1 MQNKEYNYLDLLGKG
16 LDPYQEQAC
25 CRTENTII
33 AAGAGSGKTQV
44 LASRFAWLVMSKNI
58 PAKKILTLTF
68 TNKAAAEMYFR
79 IYKSLSELATNPNT
93 PQKEK
98 ERAAIAIEEFSEVHI
113 QTLDSYC
120 KNIVSQAAN
129 RYGISPDFSIG
140 SDDSNMSLQALQFVL
155 KNRDNPA
162 IKHFLGNSDLQA
174 FAKSYFYNPITQYTS
189 IADNTNLFA
198 QNFQKQA
205 SEIQNDWNNRLSK
218 INQIPSDLSSLISEI
233 SFDKDDN
240 NFIIINNTINNFPE
254 LSKISSLNE
263 LENDDSDVV
272 TQIKELNN
280 ILSQLFNVKLGSKNI
295 YKELST
301 YIKSILNDTLLFSI
315 IGFVLEYSYIKELS
329 SLLDDFS
336 AQSNESKRKSSS
348 LSFSDVTKLTIKI
361 LSEQKDIL
369 IQEQNAYDKIMIDEF
384 QDNNKLNR
392 DLLFLLSQ
400 NEDRELDSEKLFFV
414 GDEKQ
419 SIYKFRGA
427 DVSVFNE
434 LKNDLNTTPLQMIYN
449 YRSNNSLLASF
460 NKLFS
465 NQNEDGSQT
474 INQAVFDATSEYS
487 FEATFPKE
495 AHAKKSILD
504 EKGKRKELETCQHTK
519 ENINAHICMLNTKL
533 LESDDEEFLSSD
545 NQQAYFIAKKI
556 KEIYLATPESERK
569 YSHFA
574 YLDKSRRKRRFLKN
588 WLNHFGIPY
597 NLDSQGD
604 LFSEAPVNDI
614 YSFFKLCVYPSDTL
628 AFATYLRSPFSRLSQ
643 QSVNTIL
650 AIIKKESKNIPQNNS
665 SCFDEKFT
673 THIEKELS
681 PKEYENYKK
690 TKDFFEENK
699 TLVLSQKITK
709 SLTTLWYK
717 TGYYYE
723 TLQNT
728 KVNLLAEQYDLL
740 FEIARQ
746 CDSNGK
752 NIGNFVDALS
762 QLKNKESDLY
772 GSDNDDIEFDM
783 KDISYPIEIGRA
795 SCRER
800 V

>member
-1 MQNKEYNYLDLLGKG
+1 
-16 LDPYQEQAC
+16 
-25 CRTENTII
+25 
-33 AAGAGSGKTQV
+33 
-44 LASRFAWLVMSKNI
+44 
-58 PAKKILTLTF
+58 
-68 TNKAAAEMYFR
+68 
-79 IYKSLSELATNPNT
+79 
-93 PQKEK
+93 
-98 ERAAIAIEEFSEVHI
+98 
-113 QTLDSYC
+113 
-120 KNIVSQAAN
+120 
-129 RYGISPDFSIG
+129 
-140 SDDSNMSLQALQFVL
+140 
-155 KNRDNPA
+155 
-162 IKHFLGNSDLQA
+162 
-174 FAKSYFYNPITQYTS
+174 
-189 IADNTNLFA
+189 
-198 QNFQKQA
+198 
-205 SEIQNDWNNRLSK
+205 
-218 INQIPSDLSSLISEI
+218 
-233 SFDKDDN
+233 
-240 NFIIINNTINNFPE
+240 
-254 LSKISSLNE
+254 
-263 LENDDSDVV
+263 
-272 TQIKELNN
+272 
-280 ILSQLFNVKLGSKNI
+280 
-295 YKELST
+295 
-301 YIKSILNDTLLFSI
+301 
-315 IGFVLEYSYIKELS
+315 
-329 SLLDDFS
+329 
-336 AQSNESKRKSSS
+336 
-348 LSFSDVTKLTIKI
+348 
-361 LSEQKDIL
+361 
-369 IQEQNAYDKIMIDEF
+369 
-384 QDNNKLNR
+384 
-392 DLLFLLSQ
+392 
-400 NEDRELDSEKLFFV
+400 
-414 GDEKQ
+414 
-419 SIYKFRGA
+419 
-427 DVSVFNE
+427 
-434 LKNDLNTTPLQMIYN
+434 MIYN

-783 KDISYPIEIGRA
+783 KDISYPIEKPDAVQIMTIHKSKGLQFKHVFINGCMNKPQSASKSKFYESEEYGLVISPLSAGNYFFEKNRDLENAKNEAEFKRVIYVAVTRAEDDFYLIGDWAKTSKDDIEKQSLMQQIVRSYYPDAIDPNEKLAGVVQYADNAPFDFTSIKPVTVKEAYSKNTKQKENDDFYNQVFDFYQNSNTVKTDILISNRKTPSSFEKEFFENNPFDQVNQSENAVEPTFDSSSSVNLTSDSEDTISSDSFQATDFGTLAHLFLETQANGIQIETFIPNLKLFKNLSENEKATIIDQCRNYCKLFKESSLGKQFENSKKSKRFFKAEYAFRMYYEKNIITGSIDLIFQNENGTYTIVDYKTDKNVLPEIYNKQQELYRIAA
-795 SCRER
+795 SKLLKCNPEQIECYLFYLRHNKE
-800 V
+800 VKLF